1 MRPPLPPSRL
11 LILCLLA
18 AMGGCASVDIPPA
31 QATPAPKAETQRPLP
46 AWDALATE
54 LAERIVNRLSEMPA
68 PAASPP
74 AENAPAATSAPATP
88 PTQAATLFHLSA
100 PPGSTFDKA
109 LLTLFGQRLLSLGLG
124 LDGAPGAGQIDL
136 NTQLIERPQRP
147 PLLLVSTQVRA
158 HGRLL
163 TSTAD
168 LYALDATELPLF
180 VAPTPAPPVVIK
192 TWRMAPP

>member
-1 MRPPLPPSRL
+1 MRPPFALSRL

-18 AMGGCASVDIPPA
+18 AMGGCASVDLPPA

-68 PAASPP
+68 PAASPT
-74 AENAPAATSAPATP
+74 AEGAAPTPAT
-88 PTQAATLFHLSA
+88 QATTPFHLSA
-100 PPGSTFDKA
+100 PAGSAFDKA

-168 LYALDATELPLF
+168 LYALDTTELPLF
-180 VAPTPAPPVVIK
+180 VAPTPAPPVVVK

>member
-1 MRPPLPPSRL
+1 MRPPPTPSRL

-18 AMGGCASVDIPPA
+18 TMGGCASVDLPPA
-31 QATPAPKAETQRPLP
+31 QATPAPKAETQRALP

-68 PAASPP
+68 PPASPP
-74 AENAPAATSAPATP
+74 ADNAPPATSAPATP
-88 PTQAATLFHLSA
+88 TTHAATLFHLSA
-100 PPGSTFDKA
+100 PAGSAFDKA

-124 LDGAPGAGQIDL
+124 LDGAPGSGQIDL
-136 NTQLIERPQRP
+136 NTQLIERPHRP

-168 LYALDATELPLF
+168 LYALDASELPLF
-180 VAPTPAPPVVIK
+180 VAPTPAPPVVVK

>member
-1 MRPPLPPSRL
+1 MRPPFALPRL
-11 LILCLLA
+11 PILCLLA
-18 AMGGCASVDIPPA
+18 AMGGCASVDLSPA
-31 QATPAPKAETQRPLP
+31 PATPAPKAETQRPLP
-46 AWDALATE
+46 AWDTLATE

-68 PAASPP
+68 PASDSD
-74 AENAPAATSAPATP
+74 SAKPAT
-88 PTQAATLFHLSA
+88 QATTPFHLSA
-100 PPGSTFDKA
+100 PAGSAFDKA

-124 LDGAPGAGQIDL
+124 LDGAPGSGQIDL
-136 NTQLIERPQRP
+136 NTQLIERPHRP

-168 LYALDATELPLF
+168 LYALDASELPLF
-180 VAPTPAPPVVIK
+180 VAPTPAPPVVVK

>member
-1 MRPPLPPSRL
+1 MRPLFFPSRL

-18 AMGGCASVDIPPA
+18 AMGGCASVDLSPA
-31 QATPAPKAETQRPLP
+31 PATPTPKAQTQRPLP

-54 LAERIVNRLSEMPA
+54 LAERIVNRLSEIPA
-68 PAASPP
+68 PAASPA
-74 AENAPAATSAPATP
+74 AEGAAPMPAT
-88 PTQAATLFHLSA
+88 QATTPFHLSA
-100 PPGSTFDKA
+100 PAGSAFDKA

-168 LYALDATELPLF
+168 LYALDTTELPLF
-180 VAPTPAPPVVIK
+180 VAPTPAPPVVVK

>member
-1 MRPPLPPSRL
+1 MRPPPTLSRL

-18 AMGGCASVDIPPA
+18 TMGGCASVDLPPA
-31 QATPAPKAETQRPLP
+31 QATPAPKAETQRALP

-68 PAASPP
+68 PPASPP
-74 AENAPAATSAPATP
+74 AGNATSAPATH
-88 PTQAATLFHLSA
+88 AATLFHLSA
-100 PPGSTFDKA
+100 PAGSAFDKA

-124 LDGAPGAGQIDL
+124 LDGAPGSGQIDL
-136 NTQLIERPQRP
+136 NTQLIERPHRP

-168 LYALDATELPLF
+168 LYALDASELPLF
-180 VAPTPAPPVVIK
+180 VAPTPAPPVVVK

>member
-1 MRPPLPPSRL
+1 MRPPSTPSRL

-18 AMGGCASVDIPPA
+18 TMGGCASVDLPPA
-31 QATPAPKAETQRPLP
+31 QATPAPKAETQRALP

-68 PAASPP
+68 PP
-74 AENAPAATSAPATP
+74 ATSAPATP
-88 PTQAATLFHLSA
+88 TTHAATLFHLSA
-100 PPGSTFDKA
+100 PAGSAFDKA

-124 LDGAPGAGQIDL
+124 LDGAPGSGQIDL

-168 LYALDATELPLF
+168 LYALDASELPLF
-180 VAPTPAPPVVIK
+180 VAPTPAPPVVVK

>member
-1 MRPPLPPSRL
+1 MRPPFALPRL

-18 AMGGCASVDIPPA
+18 AMGGCASVDLSPA
-31 QATPAPKAETQRPLP
+31 PATPTPKAETQRPLP

-68 PAASPP
+68 PAASPT
-74 AENAPAATSAPATP
+74 AEGAAPTPAT
-88 PTQAATLFHLSA
+88 QATTPFHLSA
-100 PPGSTFDKA
+100 PAGSAFDKA

-180 VAPTPAPPVVIK
+180 VAPTPAPPVVVK

>member
-1 MRPPLPPSRL
+1 MRPPFAPSRL
-11 LILCLLA
+11 LTLCLIA
-18 AMGGCASVDIPPA
+18 ATGGCASLDLTPM
-31 QATPAPKAETQRPLP
+31 PAPTAQVQPQRPLP
-46 AWDALATE
+46 AWDVLATE

-68 PAASPP
+68 PASDSASAKPTTL
-74 AENAPAATSAPATP
+74 ATTP
-88 PTQAATLFHLSA
+88 FHLSA
-100 PPGSTFDKA
+100 PVGSAFDKA
-109 LLTLFGQRLLSLGLG
+109 LLTLFSQRLLSLGLG
-124 LDGAPGAGQIDL
+124 LDGAPGAGQINL
-136 NTQLIERPQRP
+136 TTQLIERPQRP

-180 VAPTPAPPVVIK
+180 VAPTPAPPVVVK